1 MPIQTT
7 LDPNESE
14 QLQQLLSRRAQILE
28 QISQL
33 EGELHRIDMKLSRDS
48 RWARAFED
56 ALLDSSVLRAVGM
69 THFYDA
75 YFGPTFQVRDV
86 LRHQYYRLSGQTVEV
101 DAVAIYELTKSGQ
114 TRTVGFELK
123 LDNKADA
130 LSKAIEQAIVRRPLF
145 DYFYIVYGG
154 WYIYYAVQMA
164 GDFFPQLSRYGIGLI
179 LRPADLHAERLNRPI
194 VFYKSRRAGDP
205 DGDA

>member
-1 MPIQTT
+1 MSVVQLS
-7 LDPNESE
+7 LDPE
-14 QLQQLLSRRAQILE
+14 QVEKVKKLLSRREQILE

-33 EGELHRIDMKLSRDS
+33 EKELHEIDMKLSRES
-48 RWARAFED
+48 RWSHIYED

-69 THFYDA
+69 THFYDDQYGPA
-75 YFGPTFQVRDV
+75 YTVREV

-101 DAVAIYELTKSGQ
+101 DAVAIYELTNSGQ

-130 LSKAIEQAIVRRPLF
+130 LSRAIEQAIVRRPLF

-179 LRPADLHAERLNRPI
+179 LRPADLYASSLNRPI
-194 VFYKSRRAGDP
+194 VFYKSRRAGDF
-205 DGDA
+205 